1 MSAHFR
7 RQTAYPRIGIEGF
20 LKSIYLTSRRHLEI
34 RADLSKA
41 PIVIGRLLVGLTTL
55 LLAVMPLTEHL
66 WTWDKFL
73 RGGPDFEFG
82 LLAIVSILCL
92 VLVLS
97 QHYKQ
102 VINLL
107 LTLRRLIGFALY
119 LDDGSICATPEITL
133 SFLQGRTEAPAL
145 GTYNLP
151 LQI

>member
-1 MSAHFR
+1 
-7 RQTAYPRIGIEGF
+7 
-20 LKSIYLTSRRHLEI
+20 LKSIHLTSRLHLEI
-34 RADLSKA
+34 RADSSKA

-73 RGGPDFEFG
+73 QGGPDFEFG
-82 LLAIVSILCL
+82 LLGIASILCL

-107 LTLRRLIGFALY
+107 LTIRRLIGFALY
-119 LDDGSICATPEITL
+119 LDDGSICATPEITS
-133 SFLQGRTEAPAL
+133 SFRQGRTEAPAL

>member
-1 MSAHFR
+1 
-7 RQTAYPRIGIEGF
+7 
-20 LKSIYLTSRRHLEI
+20 LNSIYLTSRLHLKTL
-34 RADLSKA
+34 ADSSKG

-73 RGGPDFEFG
+73 RGGADFEFG
-82 LLAIVSILCL
+82 LLGIAAILCL

-107 LTLRRLIGFALY
+107 LTMQRLIGFVLY
-119 LDDGSICATPEITL
+119 LDDASFRATREIIS
-133 SFLQGRTEAPAL
+133 SFRQGRTEAPAL

>member
-1 MSAHFR
+1 M
-7 RQTAYPRIGIEGF
+7 
-20 LKSIYLTSRRHLEI
+20 KSIYLTGRRHLEI
-34 RADLSKA
+34 RADLSEA
-41 PIVIGRLLVGLTTL
+41 PIVIGRFLVGLTTL

-66 WTWDKFL
+66 WTWDRFF
-73 RGGPDFEFG
+73 RGGPDVEFG
-82 LLAIVSILCL
+82 LLGIVSILCL

-119 LDDGSICATPEITL
+119 LDDGSICATPEITS
-133 SFLQGRTEAPAL
+133 SFPQGRTEAPGL

>member
-1 MSAHFR
+1 
-7 RQTAYPRIGIEGF
+7 
-20 LKSIYLTSRRHLEI
+20 LHLETPG
-34 RADLSKA
+34 DLSRA

-82 LLAIVSILCL
+82 LLGIASILCL

-107 LTLRRLIGFALY
+107 LTMRRLIGFALY
-119 LDDGSICATPEITL
+119 LDDGSFWPAREIIS
-133 SFLQGRTEAPAL
+133 SFRQGRTEPPAL

>member
-1 MSAHFR
+1 MTSVH
-7 RQTAYPRIGIEGF
+7 
-20 LKSIYLTSRRHLEI
+20 LTSRLHLKTL
-34 RADLSKA
+34 ADLSKG

-73 RGGPDFEFG
+73 RGGPDVEFG
-82 LLAIVSILCL
+82 LLGIASILCL

-107 LTLRRLIGFALY
+107 LTMRRLIGFALY
-119 LDDGSICATPEITL
+119 LDDGSFWVAPDIIS
-133 SFLQGRTEAPAL
+133 SFRQDRTEAPAL

>member
-1 MSAHFR
+1 MTSVH
-7 RQTAYPRIGIEGF
+7 
-20 LKSIYLTSRRHLEI
+20 LTSRLHLKTL
-34 RADLSKA
+34 ADLSKG

-73 RGGPDFEFG
+73 RGGRDVEFG
-82 LLAIVSILCL
+82 LLGIASILCL

-119 LDDGSICATPEITL
+119 LDDGSICATPEITS
-133 SFLQGRTEAPAL
+133 SFPQGRTEAPAL

>member
-1 MSAHFR
+1 M
-7 RQTAYPRIGIEGF
+7 
-20 LKSIYLTSRRHLEI
+20 KSIYLTSRLHLEI
-34 RADLSKA
+34 RADFTKA

-55 LLAVMPLTEHL
+55 FLAVMPLTEHL

-73 RGGPDFEFG
+73 RGGPDVEFG
-82 LLAIVSILCL
+82 LLGIVSILCL

-119 LDDGSICATPEITL
+119 LEDGSTCATPEITAR
-133 SFLQGRTEAPAL
+133 FPQGRTEAPAL
-145 GTYNLP
+145 GTYNFP